1 MTIILS
7 LLTYSSCY
15 VEDTLYSTN
24 KYSCV
29 RRVHTLYISYQ
40 INFFMED
47 CGFKDGGGSSRFLR
61 SIAVSLPQ
69 RRFHILQDN
78 SLHIHRFR
86 TWNLT
91 SKYVY
96 LSAGTNVALRKP
108 ANQSTTVRG
117 GAAANGNDGESTTV
131 HDGKRCTE
139 TMKEA
144 SPWWMVDLLKP
155 YPIGVVRVTTR
166 GCCGK
171 QITLTWDSVGC
182 GRVSPHVDKIWT

>member
-1 MTIILS
+1 MAVSKTEGKQQVSPTHCCLS
-7 LLTYSSCY
+7 TKK
-15 VEDTLYSTN
+15 EGFTPYSTF
-24 KYSCV
+24 
-29 RRVHTLYISYQ
+29 TDP
-40 INFFMED
+40 E
-47 CGFKDGGGSSRFLR
+47 
-61 SIAVSLPQ
+61 PP
-69 RRFHILQDN
+69 
-78 SLHIHRFR
+78 
-86 TWNLT
+86 NLK

-171 QITLTWDSVGC
+171 QIPLTCDSV
-182 GRVSPHVDKIWT
+182 VSPYVDRI

>member
-1 MTIILS
+1 MEKKQQVSPKHCCLS
-7 LLTYSSCY
+7 LPNRKL
-15 VEDTLYSTN
+15 
-24 KYSCV
+24 
-29 RRVHTLYISYQ
+29 H
-40 INFFMED
+40 F
-47 CGFKDGGGSSRFLR
+47 
-61 SIAVSLPQ
+61 PQ
-69 RRFHILQDN
+69 DS
-78 SLHIHRFR
+78 SLHIHTFR
-86 TWNLT
+86 TSNLT

-96 LSAGTNVALRKP
+96 LPAGTNVALRKP

-117 GAAANGNDGESTTV
+117 GAAAKGNDGERTTV

-171 QITLTWDSVGC
+171 EVALMWDSVGC
-182 GRVSPHVDKIWT
+182 GRVSPYADKI

>member
-1 MTIILS
+1 
-7 LLTYSSCY
+7 
-15 VEDTLYSTN
+15 
-24 KYSCV
+24 
-29 RRVHTLYISYQ
+29 
-40 INFFMED
+40 MED
-47 CGFKDGGGSSRFLR
+47 CGLEDGEEAAGFSEALSSLYQIESFT
-61 SIAVSLPQ
+61 SHKTAVYTY
-69 RRFHILQDN
+69 
-78 SLHIHRFR
+78 IHTFR
-86 TWNLT
+86 TSNLT

-96 LSAGTNVALRKP
+96 LPAGTNVALRKP

-171 QITLTWDSVGC
+171 ECPLTWDSVGC
-182 GRVSPHVDKIWT
+182 GRVSPYMDKI